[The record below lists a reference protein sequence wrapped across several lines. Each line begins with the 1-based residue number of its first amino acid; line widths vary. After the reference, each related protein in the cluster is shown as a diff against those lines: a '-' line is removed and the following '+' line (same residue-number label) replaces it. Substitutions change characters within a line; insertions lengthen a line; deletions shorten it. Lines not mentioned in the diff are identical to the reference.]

1 MKKIVSI
8 TCLIL
13 AMFMVMSVFAGCGDS
28 SEASLD
34 GTYELVKMSQGD
46 TEINS
51 DLLKASGQEFTMTIQ
66 GNTAT
71 MNISGQEETLTIDTS
86 AKTMTDSDGT
96 AVPYTFDGKSVTFSP
111 DGMTME
117 FVKK

>member
-13 AMFMVMSVFAGCGDS
+13 AMFMVMSVFAACGDS

-34 GTYELVKMSQGD
+34 GTYELVKMTQGEM
-46 TEINS
+46 EITS
-51 DLLKASGQEFTMTIQ
+51 DLLEASGQEFSMTIQ

-71 MNISGQEETLTIDTS
+71 LKVSGQEETLTIDTS
-86 AKTMTDSDGT
+86 AKTMSDSKGE
-96 AVPYTFDGKSVTFSP
+96 AVPYTLDGNTLTFSQ
-111 DGMTME
+111 DGMTMVFE
-117 FVKK
+117 KK